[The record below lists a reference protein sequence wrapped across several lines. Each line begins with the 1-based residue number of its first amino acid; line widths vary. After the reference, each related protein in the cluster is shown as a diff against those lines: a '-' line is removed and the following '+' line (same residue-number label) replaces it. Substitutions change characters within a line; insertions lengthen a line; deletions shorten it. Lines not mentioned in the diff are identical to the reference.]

1 MRGEIGARLAFGARP
16 RHVHSA
22 LASRHLR
29 GFVLGAALSLVTASL
44 LTGMAAA
51 SDVLALTVRATDVAV
66 ALGVLGLLAWLICV
80 LVARSMLRESPAE
93 VLRRA
98 GRNLTRES
106 FLATID
112 GLQKIDLGG
121 FTLEFGPRQRVG
133 SRFVELT
140 LLTED
145 GRVRR

>member
-1 MRGEIGARLAFGARP
+1 MSATRSAARATAVRTDALQTFTWVGKDKRGVVPNYSGME
-16 RHVHSA
+16 
-22 LASRHLR
+22 
-29 GFVLGAALSLVTASL
+29 GFVAAKLFT
-44 LTGMAAA
+44 
-51 SDVLALTVRATDVAV
+51 
-66 ALGVLGLLAWLICV
+66 
-80 LVARSMLRESPAE
+80 E